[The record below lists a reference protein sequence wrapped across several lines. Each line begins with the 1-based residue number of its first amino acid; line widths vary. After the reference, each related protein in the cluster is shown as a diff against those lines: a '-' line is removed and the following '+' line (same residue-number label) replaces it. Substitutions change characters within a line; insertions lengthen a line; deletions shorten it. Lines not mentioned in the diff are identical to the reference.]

1 MEIEKKYLCEKLPE
15 NLEYYDC
22 ASIVQGYISINPVI
36 RIRKSNNDYILTVKG
51 KGAVAR
57 EEFEL
62 VLTKEQFETLSKKV
76 ETQFIK
82 KKRYFI
88 PLETGF
94 CAELDIYE
102 GFLKGLVTIEVE
114 FETLEQEKEFTAPNW
129 FGKEVS
135 KDNRYK
141 NANLSLYGIPK

>member
-15 NLEYYDC
+15 NLERYDC

-36 RIRKSNNDYILTVKG
+36 RIRKSNEDYILTVKG

-62 VLTKEQFETLSKKV
+62 MLTKEQFETLSQKV
-76 ETQFIK
+76 ETRFIT

-88 PLETGF
+88 PLESGF
-94 CAELDIYE
+94 CAELDVYE
-102 GFLKGLVTIEVE
+102 GFLKGLVTVEVE
-114 FETLEQEKEFTAPNW
+114 FETLEQEKEFKAPNW